1 MIEVV
6 LNEDDTIGDLK
17 KLVAAQTGFTFRN
30 DFQRAFLGQEDV
42 WVKLL
47 GRKIRFKVLE
57 NRLKQMWVR
66 KGIIHMIDVGNDFF
80 LVLFSHPEDKAKAQ
94 TEGPWLIYDHYL
106 VVREWSPNF
115 HPSSKAI
122 EKVAVWANRIMDR
135 GKIGI
140 MKGSNIQMATQ
151 VAIVTHSQG
160 PWTVVK
166 KPRHQRKGKEREF
179 QFTGNH
185 VEKGGQGGS
194 HAASRSRFVSLHED
208 EGDHAVV
215 MEGDHEV
222 EVRGKEYEKYC
233 KQYLNA
239 NNPDIMIILDTHLES
254 SKLLKTVYFLGF
266 DGSEAVERQG
276 DFNDIVSQQ
285 EKKRGAPVSLR
296 RCQIFKDRIN
306 NCNLMDLGA
315 LGPQFT
321 RKGPL
326 FNGYQRIFERLDR
339 AFSNNSGRLQFPN
352 VIVKVLS
359 RVDFLDH
366 HPLTISLHADYNGP
380 GIKPFRFE
388 CAWLTHPSF
397 MDVASNVW
405 ENNGPFHANSEKLK
419 STLQQ

>member
-1 MIEVV
+1 M
-6 LNEDDTIGDLK
+6 
-17 KLVAAQTGFTFRN
+17 
-30 DFQRAFLGQEDV
+30 QES
-42 WVKLL
+42 WLL
-47 GRKIRFKVLE
+47 
-57 NRLKQMWVR
+57 
-66 KGIIHMIDVGNDFF
+66 
-80 LVLFSHPEDKAKAQ
+80 
-94 TEGPWLIYDHYL
+94 T
-106 VVREWSPNF
+106 
-115 HPSSKAI
+115 
-122 EKVAVWANRIMDR
+122 
-135 GKIGI
+135 
-140 MKGSNIQMATQ
+140 
-151 VAIVTHSQG
+151 
-160 PWTVVK
+160 
-166 KPRHQRKGKEREF
+166 
-179 QFTGNH
+179 
-185 VEKGGQGGS
+185 
-194 HAASRSRFVSLHED
+194 
-208 EGDHAVV
+208 
-215 MEGDHEV
+215 
-222 EVRGKEYEKYC
+222 
-233 KQYLNA
+233 
-239 NNPDIMIILDTHLES
+239 
-254 SKLLKTVYFLGF
+254 
-266 DGSEAVERQG
+266 G